1 MEAQKDDGEFKMPD
15 LCGTKGVSRTYFK
28 SKLCRE
34 GGLFFANLYLLQD
47 MLASSQNRSSES
59 YIRTADYIRLC
70 LEILWLFSTRCDG
83 HFHIY
88 PSTANELDFIPDIAS
103 ITF

>member
-1 MEAQKDDGEFKMPD
+1 MSGRRPFI
-15 LCGTKGVSRTYFK
+15 CK
-28 SKLCRE
+28 S
-34 GGLFFANLYLLQD
+34 LLTPGYVGKW
-47 MLASSQNRSSES
+47 SES

-70 LEILWLFSTRCDG
+70 FEILWLFSTRCDG

>member
-34 GGLFFANLYLLQD
+34 GSLLFANLYLLQD
-47 MLASSQNRSSES
+47 MLATSQNL
-59 YIRTADYIRLC
+59 I
-70 LEILWLFSTRCDG
+70 
-83 HFHIY
+83 
-88 PSTANELDFIPDIAS
+88 
-103 ITF
+103 